1 MANRIAPRRHHHSQ
15 RFANHAGGVCDL
27 SMDWSHKFGEGER
40 RASNNRVTIKRVP
53 TSTIMATALG
63 LTAASHRINAM
74 AMSAKLSRPTISA
87 GEGVLRLTITTTE
100 MREKAPA
107 NTIGFSR
114 LAGRK
119 WTCASARMDFARVN
133 GMERIASQRQASAA
147 RGLAFG
153 HNAAARNNT

>member
-1 MANRIAPRRHHHSQ
+1 MGTPLPNPLPI
-15 RFANHAGGVCDL
+15 G
-27 SMDWSHKFGEGER
+27 WGEGELPGT
-40 RASNNRVTIKRVP
+40 VTPPSSPLPIG
-53 TSTIMATALG
+53 S
-63 LTAASHRINAM
+63 
-74 AMSAKLSRPTISA
+74 
-87 GEGVLRLTITTTE
+87 GEAVLRPTITTTE

-133 GMERIASQRQASAA
+133 GMERIASQRQATAA

-153 HNAAARNNT
+153 HNAAARNNTTTGAAIGAQMSCA